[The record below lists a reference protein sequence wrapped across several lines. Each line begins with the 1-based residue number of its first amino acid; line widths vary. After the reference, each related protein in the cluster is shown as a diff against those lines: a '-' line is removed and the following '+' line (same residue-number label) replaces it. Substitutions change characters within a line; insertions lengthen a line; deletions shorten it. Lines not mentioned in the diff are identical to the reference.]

1 MIGIA
6 LSSNL
11 MTPMVSAEAYI
22 PKDDS
27 EVLEHLPLALSD
39 RTRLKS
45 LKDRVESKQNDLRSA
60 LELARS
66 YISTGRNLSDPRYY
80 SYAEAVLAPWV
91 QNDEAEPQTLI
102 LMATIL
108 QNRHDFQAALAKL
121 KTALESNPR
130 QLQAWLT
137 KAAIHEAQGD
147 YSAALRSCLTL
158 AHFSTSLPAAVCLNS
173 ALSLSGQAQYAY
185 DQLSSAVTQSKT
197 QPEEMAWAYTVLGEM
212 AERLDNDKAAEAW
225 YRKAQATG
233 FRSNYLIMTY
243 ADFLLRKK
251 LFDAAYQLL
260 KQETASDALLLRLTL
275 AEQELQLGGYHAHVE
290 MIKERIAAA
299 RARGNNLHQSDEAR
313 FYLQV
318 LGDAE
323 TALGL
328 AEANWS
334 VQNEPRDARLLLE
347 SAIAANKPHAA
358 QPVLEFLEKTRL
370 EDSRLRPLTA
380 TLKGMRL
387 CKCY

>member
-11 MTPMVSAEAYI
+11 MSPMVSAEAYI

-27 EVLEHLPLALSD
+27 EVLEHLPLALID

-45 LKDRVESKQNDLRSA
+45 LKDRVENKQDDPRSA
-60 LELARS
+60 LELARH

-91 QNDEAEPQTLI
+91 HNDEAEPQALI

-121 KTALESNPR
+121 KTALESDPR

-185 DQLSSAVTQSKT
+185 DQLSSAVTQGEAH
-197 QPEEMAWAYTVLGEM
+197 PEEMAWAYTVLGEM
-212 AERLDNDKAAEAW
+212 AERLDRDKAAEDW
-225 YRKAQATG
+225 YFKAQATG
-233 FRSNYLIMTY
+233 FRSSYLIMTY

-251 LFDAAYQLL
+251 RFDTVYQLL
-260 KQETASDALLLRLTL
+260 QQETASDALLLRLTL
-275 AEQELQLGGYHAHVE
+275 AEQELQHGGFHAHVE

-299 RARGNNLHQSDEAR
+299 RARGNKLHQSDEAR

-334 VQNEPRDARLLLE
+334 VQKEPRDASLLLE
-347 SAIAANKPHAA
+347 SAIAANKPDAA
-358 QPVLEFLEKTRL
+358 QPVLEFLKKTRL
-370 EDSRLRPLTA
+370 EDSRLRSLA
-380 TLKGMRL
+380 AILKGVRL
-387 CKCY
+387 